1 MEPSQ
6 VLDKVLEERRPLKTI
21 ARGTAVEGVVGLA
34 AAVLSIVGLAGM
46 YPETF
51 LPVSIVVLGAA
62 MIIEARMVIR
72 RFYSVMQELGEVQG
86 SRTTSGGMSIEI
98 LAGIAGVTMGLLAL
112 MGVNPAML
120 CSSAVLVFGAAVL
133 FSIGTITMVNSIIA
147 SGFSKNPLLRGM
159 AASVYAA
166 SSDVRVLVGMGTLTL
181 GIIAV
186 VGIHAQTLAQVGVLA
201 VGGSLFLETFALGEK
216 LADMFQ
222 DNRP

>member
-21 ARGTAVEGVVGLA
+21 TRGTAVEGVVGLA

-72 RFYSVMQELGEVQG
+72 RFYSVMRELGEVQG

-133 FSIGTITMVNSIIA
+133 FSIGTITMINSIIA

-186 VGIHAQTLAQVGVLA
+186 VGIHSQTLAQVGVLA